1 MLNVSQGKEIV
12 LHVKNDMGVLGEI
25 ARLVSERGVSIDAV
39 SGCAVGDVCTL
50 RLITDD
56 NLRTCD
62 ILHEHAFSPVE
73 ETVLLLEVLHKPG
86 MLKKLT
92 LRLGEEDVDVLSLY
106 ASASPRDAH
115 CLMVLRTTND
125 SRAMVALS
133 EFVTE
138 YA

>member
-39 SGCAVGDVCTL
+39 SGTAEGDICTL

-62 ILHEHAFSPVE
+62 ILQEHAYMPVE
-73 ETVLLLEVLHKPG
+73 ESVVLLEVPHKPG
-86 MLKKLT
+86 MLRK
-92 LRLGEEDVDVLSLY
+92 
-106 ASASPRDAH
+106 
-115 CLMVLRTTND
+115 MVILPPLIMAERTRTVPPT
-125 SRAMVALS
+125 RPIIVAIS
-133 EFVTE
+133 I
-138 YA
+138 